1 MTVVVTVKHLSGD
14 NKQEVNVSFGEQAEG
29 YKRCIGAA
37 SSDPFQENDPQATV
51 RLLIA
56 AAMQVLDNVVL
67 HGTRSDAARL
77 ANTAKTQLEIAN
89 MLAVKALYEQDAARA
104 NG

>member
-56 AAMQVLDNVVL
+56 AAMQVLDNVVP
-67 HGTRSDAARL
+67 HEP
-77 ANTAKTQLEIAN
+77 NTVSYTHLTLPTIYS
-89 MLAVKALYEQDAARA
+89 V
-104 NG
+104 